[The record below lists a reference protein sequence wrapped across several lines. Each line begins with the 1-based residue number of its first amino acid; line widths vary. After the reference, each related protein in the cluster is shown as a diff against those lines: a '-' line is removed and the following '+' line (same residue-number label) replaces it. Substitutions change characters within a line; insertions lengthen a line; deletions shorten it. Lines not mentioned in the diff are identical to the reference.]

1 MLGINHAM
9 QMCGCV
15 LNVKMLVLAGP
26 AFCCKDTAAVGV
38 FEIAIRELVMPFGIR
53 SILVIYA

>member
-1 MLGINHAM
+1 MLGVNHAM

-15 LNVKMLVLAGP
+15 LNLRMLVLAGP
-26 AFCCKDTAAVGV
+26 AFCSKDTAAVGI
-38 FEIAIRELVMPFGIR
+38 FEITIRELVMPFGIL